1 MGDHVTGDH
10 WIASKEFDRRLDGET
25 CGLVLFDVGTDDL
38 ECYGCSDK
46 SGNTAFEH
54 MNDYEGK
61 YRKVKIFYSD
71 EPGELNKAA
80 KLL

>member
-1 MGDHVTGDH
+1 M
-10 WIASKEFDRRLDGET
+10 L
-25 CGLVLFDVGTDDL
+25 LDVGTDDL

-61 YRKVKIFYSD
+61 YKKVKFF
-71 EPGELNKAA
+71 PGAA
-80 KLL
+80 GSNSVPVGTD